1 MTRTPIKQGGTVTN
15 ALEDYRYAILHLSPR
30 TQKEYAGKLTVFAA
44 WCEEQGVGVGD
55 IKQAVIRRFVAHLR
69 ERVHE
74 HTGKP
79 ISPVTVHGYCR
90 VLKAFLFWL
99 SHEEDYEDLVSDKVA
114 SRIEMPHCEQTL
126 IEVFTPEQI
135 KALLLA
141 CEKEY
146 NQELTVR
153 DRAIVS
159 VLIDT
164 GVRASELVGLT
175 LENVFLDPH
184 DSYLKVLGKGNKWRE
199 VALGRQSVAALR
211 RYITRYR
218 HGGKNEK
225 HVFLNRHG
233 ARLTVRGL
241 EEIIKRL
248 GEWGRVKGVRCSPHT
263 CRHTYAVSYLQ
274 ASGDVY
280 RLSRLLG
287 HTSVKVTEVYLR
299 AVSNRSARQGISVL
313 DAM

>member
-30 TQKEYAGKLTVFAA
+30 SQKEYVGKLNVFAA

-69 ERVHE
+69 GHVNRLG
-74 HTGKP
+74 TP
-79 ISPVTVHGYCR
+79 IASVTIHGYMR
-90 VLKAFLFWL
+90 VLKAFLYWL
-99 SHEEDYEDLVSDKVA
+99 CKEDDYEDLVSDKVPR
-114 SRIEMPHCEQTL
+114 RIEMPKVENKI
-126 IEVFTPEQI
+126 IEVFTHEQI

-141 CEKEY
+141 CDREY
-146 NQELTVR
+146 NDELTVR

-159 VLIDT
+159 VLVDT
-164 GVRASELVGLT
+164 GIRASELVGLT

-184 DSYLKVLGKGNKWRE
+184 DSYLKVLGKGSKWRE
-199 VALGRQSVAALR
+199 VALGRQAVAALR

-218 HGGKNEK
+218 HGQKTEQ

-280 RLSRLLG
+280 RLSRLMG